1 MGNVKT
7 VEVHSII
14 SYMFFCFKRI
24 LLHKFNYLSS
34 LQNVSKIFFSLEHQ
48 SPLKEVMPEITTSFM
63 VNSLSGRQSLRSV
76 VSSIAFPGNT
86 LEAKSFVKNSQNVCI
101 SQAYIFVKG
110 RNKIFGEHNLSQ
122 SCFFFFF
129 QSPMV
134 YFQKRKKIEKRLN
147 FLTENARKK

>member
-48 SPLKEVMPEITTSFM
+48 SPLMEVMPEITTSFM

-76 VSSIAFPGNT
+76 VSSIGFPGNT
-86 LEAKSFVKNSQNVCI
+86 LEAKSFVKYSQNVCI

-110 RNKIFGEHNLSQ
+110 RNKIFGKHNLSQ

-129 QSPMV
+129 FSISNGI
-134 YFQKRKKIEKRLN
+134 FSKEKKILEKTQ
-147 FLTENARKK
+147 FFD